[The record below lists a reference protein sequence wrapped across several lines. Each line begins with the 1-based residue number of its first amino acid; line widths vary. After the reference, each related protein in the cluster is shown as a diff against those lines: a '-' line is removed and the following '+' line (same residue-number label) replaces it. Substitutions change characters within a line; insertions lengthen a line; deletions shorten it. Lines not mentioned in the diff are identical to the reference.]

1 MRAIV
6 DADLSAF
13 GDIRNLLFDRE
24 LGTNVLTEIVDSEKL
39 IQMTKEIHKQ
49 IGA

>member
-13 GDIRNLLFDRE
+13 CDIRNLLFDRE
-24 LGTNVLTEIVDSEKL
+24 LGTNVLTEIIDQEKL
-39 IQMTKEIHKQ
+39 IEMAKELHK
-49 IGA
+49 